1 MQEDCSA
8 LRNKFPYKIN
18 YSISENVV
26 LYSHMKVDLGSK
38 GMKSRDIIHP

>member
-1 MQEDCSA
+1 MQEDCSV
-8 LRNKFPYKIN
+8 LKNIFPYKMN

-38 GMKSRDIIHP
+38 GMKSRDVIHS